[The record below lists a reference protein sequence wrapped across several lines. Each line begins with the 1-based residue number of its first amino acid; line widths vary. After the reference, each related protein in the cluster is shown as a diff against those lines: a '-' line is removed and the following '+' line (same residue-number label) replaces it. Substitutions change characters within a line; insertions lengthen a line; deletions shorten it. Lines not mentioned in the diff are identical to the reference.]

1 MRKYGNFKIFLENL
15 SGSCKYRFKILFLNY
30 FDPIVSA
37 VDLTIID
44 LFDSLTTKTGEFMPK
59 YLLSTMNNR
68 PGIKICSKRLMV
80 FNIG

>member
-1 MRKYGNFKIFLENL
+1 M
-15 SGSCKYRFKILFLNY
+15 
-30 FDPIVSA
+30 SA